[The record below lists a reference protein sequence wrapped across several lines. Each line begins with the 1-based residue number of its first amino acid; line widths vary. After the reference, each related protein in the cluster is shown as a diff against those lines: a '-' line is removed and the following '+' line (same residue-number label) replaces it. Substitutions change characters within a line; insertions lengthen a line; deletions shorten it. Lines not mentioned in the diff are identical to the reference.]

1 MKVQILLR
9 NTIQNTNDDDEQSQ
23 SPIWKSSIW
32 AANDPTGISAGI
44 SNCSSYRRRREP
56 FKNVYGCFNVCSVK
70 SPHTSPPYLDRQSR
84 CLYEIFCCPAKPY
97 HSLSLFPH
105 LHVLKQSLKLKI
117 VSSLF
122 SSLLQL
128 DLSSAHSHMN
138 IHFSI
143 IPFQLNHR
151 GIHCFTFSPYNSV

>member
-23 SPIWKSSIW
+23 SPIWKSNIW

-70 SPHTSPPYLDRQSR
+70 SPHTSPPYLDRQSC
-84 CLYEIFCCPAKPY
+84 CLHEIFCCPAKPY
-97 HSLSLFPH
+97 HSLSISPH
-105 LHVLKQSLKLKI
+105 TCFKTKFKLENR
-117 VSSLF
+117 F
-122 SSLLQL
+122 
-128 DLSSAHSHMN
+128 
-138 IHFSI
+138 
-143 IPFQLNHR
+143 IPFFITTSIR
-151 GIHCFTFSPYNSV
+151 FVFSRFSHEHSF